1 MEQQFDPDLGGV
13 DPHWLQNPFPDLP
26 LGVRDA
32 RYCRWTRAMIDSTV
46 PTAPIAESVPAAIT
60 TPCTLIVRTTIQ
72 SPLTSTRL
80 DERS

>member
-13 DPHWLQNPFPDLP
+13 DPHWLRYPFPDLP

-32 RYCRWTRAMIDSTV
+32 LYCRWARAMID
-46 PTAPIAESVPAAIT
+46 
-60 TPCTLIVRTTIQ
+60 PCTLFVRTTIQ